1 MMSLRGIHLL
11 FITVSIALAA
21 MTTLWGL
28 GMYVSDRG
36 SWGHLAFSVGSL
48 VSGFGMGVYLVAF
61 VRKTREIGME

>member
-21 MTTLWGL
+21 MTTLWGI

-36 SWGHLAFSVGSL
+36 SWGHLAFSIGSL
-48 VSGFGMGVYLVAF
+48 VSGFGMGAYLVAF

>member
-11 FITVSIALAA
+11 FIAVSIALTA
-21 MTTLWGL
+21 MTTLWGI

-48 VSGFGMGVYLVAF
+48 ASGLGMSVYLVTF
-61 VRKTREIGME
+61 IRKTRRIGME

>member
-21 MTTLWGL
+21 MTTLWGI

-36 SWGHLAFSVGSL
+36 SWGHLASSIGSL

-61 VRKTREIGME
+61 VRNTREIGME

>member
-21 MTTLWGL
+21 MTTLWDI

-36 SWGHLAFSVGSL
+36 SWGHLAFSIGSL
-48 VSGFGMGVYLVAF
+48 VSGFGMGVYLVAC

>member
-1 MMSLRGIHLL
+1 MMSLRGIHVL
-11 FITVSIALAA
+11 FITVSIALAV

>member
-1 MMSLRGIHLL
+1 MMSLRGIHVL

-21 MTTLWGL
+21 MTTLWGI

-36 SWGHLAFSVGSL
+36 SWGHLAFSIGSL

>member
-36 SWGHLAFSVGSL
+36 SWGHLAFSIGSL
-48 VSGFGMGVYLVAF
+48 VSGFGMGAYLVAF

>member
-11 FITVSIALAA
+11 FIAVSIALAA
-21 MTTLWGL
+21 MTTLWGI

-36 SWGHLAFSVGSL
+36 SWGHLAFSIGSL

>member
-1 MMSLRGIHLL
+1 MMSLRGIHVL

-28 GMYVSDRG
+28 GMYLSDRG

-48 VSGFGMGVYLVAF
+48 VSGLGMAIYLVAF

>member
-36 SWGHLAFSVGSL
+36 PWGHLAFSIGSL
-48 VSGFGMGVYLVAF
+48 VSGFGMGAYLVAF

>member
-21 MTTLWGL
+21 MTTLWGI

-36 SWGHLAFSVGSL
+36 SWGHLAFSIGSL